1 MDLQMSRQNNAS
13 SALTLNYLGI
23 LYEFMLTNGL
33 KEMEMNSKHTVH
45 NLFKYD
51 ERNPP
56 LAKTKMR
63 RYSVT

>member
-33 KEMEMNSKHTVH
+33 KEMEMNNKPTLQ
-45 NLFKYD
+45 NLSQND
-51 ERNPP
+51 ENNPT
-56 LAKTKMR
+56 LTKTKMR